1 MRRLKQ
7 YNTRRLLARA
17 EAPSMHFA
25 RTLAL
30 EDGVLLLLN
39 DEDDV
44 ARNRVG
50 LVGAVSVNARRHNRV
65 RDT

>member
-1 MRRLKQ
+1 
-7 YNTRRLLARA
+7 
-17 EAPSMHFA
+17 
-25 RTLAL
+25 
-30 EDGVLLLLN
+30 VLLLLN

-50 LVGAVSVNARRHNRV
+50 LGAVSVNARRHNRV